1 MSYRVVSFDGLQM
14 MLNNACRTQGKG
26 LYGLGGTCLA
36 MFPLQAVSERGAEI
50 EKNLPT
56 GSDTPGLAEQYVE
69 QRKRI
74 EEGAA
79 CLEIIPEPGFIGGPS
94 NYVVLHI
101 ATVVDV

>member
-1 MSYRVVSFDGLQM
+1 
-14 MLNNACRTQGKG
+14 
-26 LYGLGGTCLA
+26 

-50 EKNLPT
+50 EKTLPT
-56 GSDTPGLAEQYVE
+56 GSDIPGLAEQYVE

-94 NYVVLHI
+94 NYVVLYI